1 MLVKDK
7 APDVASLDADL
18 ERIKTHI
25 TKSRNPT
32 LTSVVAADVLDGVV
46 ECPARE
52 DEVVGLTELEIWLE
66 MDEEDVCDVDEIDVE
81 DVLFKLEMEEEE
93 EEEEEEEVDEVE
105 LEVGKVELEELEV
118 EDVEVSELWV
128 EFDSTRICVV
138 RDPVGWLNVVPVLA
152 ILA

>member
-1 MLVKDK
+1 ME
-7 APDVASLDADL
+7 S
-18 ERIKTHI
+18 
-25 TKSRNPT
+25 
-32 LTSVVAADVLDGVV
+32 
-46 ECPARE
+46 PARE

-66 MDEEDVCDVDEIDVE
+66 IDVEDVCDVDEIDVE
-81 DVLFKLEMEEEE
+81 EVLFKLEVEEEKEEEE
-93 EEEEEEEVDEVE
+93 EVE

-118 EDVEVSELWV
+118 EDVEESELWV